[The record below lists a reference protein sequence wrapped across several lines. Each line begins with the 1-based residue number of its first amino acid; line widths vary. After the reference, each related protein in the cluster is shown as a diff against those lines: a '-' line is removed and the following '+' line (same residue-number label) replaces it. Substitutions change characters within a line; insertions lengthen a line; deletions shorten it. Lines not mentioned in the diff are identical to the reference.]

1 MRMILDRFW
10 YEIEDFLIQTQ
21 KFAPTRIKLRIWEVM
36 SLLAEVSFDAT
47 TCPMTLG
54 SASPRGELRCY
65 HVSHGSG
72 LCLHERGA
80 PVL

>member
-10 YEIEDFLIQTQ
+10 YEIFLIHTQ
-21 KFAPTRIKLRIWEVM
+21 KFALTGIKLRIWEVM
-36 SLLAEVSFDAT
+36 SLLAEVSSGAT
-47 TCPMTLG
+47 ICPMTLG
-54 SASPRGELRCY
+54 SASPRGELQY
-65 HVSHGSG
+65 WHVSHGSR